1 MFLSKAE
8 LEELRAEFD
17 DVVRN
22 HNIIPRC
29 DNEACQMPA
38 ETHLQDGTPVCR
50 ECYDMVTA

>member
-17 DVVRN
+17 DVVRD